1 MNLTETTTQPRMN
14 IESTLVYPIPSIKI
28 DPERLLADLNSMEED
43 IWIPQN
49 RYRPDIKHWEGIS
62 LYSVNGDMHDLR
74 SADRPPVYKT
84 AAGEKCPYICNE
96 LLPQFGA
103 TCLRVVF
110 YRLKAGTHIGEH
122 RDYGENRFTTGVVRI
137 HIPVITNDKVL
148 MYVEGNPYYFP
159 VGTAW
164 YFDASVRHAVENNS
178 DQDRIHLV
186 ADLKLC
192 EALECHLKPI
202 TREDRLRFI
211 YHTMIYYLLMG
222 KVFFSYIW
230 TSQGRA
236 RIRARAAIVFRLPS
250 RNTRKL

>member
-1 MNLTETTTQPRMN
+1 MDLSEATAQPRMN
-14 IESTLVYPIPSIKI
+14 MESTLVYPMAGIKI
-28 DPERLLADLNSMEED
+28 APERLLADLNSMEEHL
-43 IWIPQN
+43 WIPQN
-49 RYRPDIKHWEGIS
+49 RYRDDITHWEGIS
-62 LYSVNGDMHDLR
+62 LYSVSGDMHDLR

-103 TCLRVVF
+103 PYLRVVF
-110 YRLKAGTHIGEH
+110 YRLKAGSQIGEH

-148 MYVEGNPYYFP
+148 MYVKGNPYHFS

-164 YFDASVRHAVENNS
+164 YFDASVRHAVENKS

-192 EALECHLKPI
+192 DGLEKLLKPI
-202 TREDRLRFI
+202 TIRDRIRFTC
-211 YHTMIYYLLMG
+211 HTVVYYQEVAKM
-222 KVFFSYIW
+222 FFKYMR

-236 RIRARAAIVFRLPS
+236 RIGARAAIVFRRPGS
-250 RNTRKL
+250 R